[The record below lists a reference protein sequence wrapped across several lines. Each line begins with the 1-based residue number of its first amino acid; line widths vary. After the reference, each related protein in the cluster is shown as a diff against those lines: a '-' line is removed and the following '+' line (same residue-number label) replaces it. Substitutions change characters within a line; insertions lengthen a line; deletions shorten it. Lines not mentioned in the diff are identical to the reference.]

1 MQRRVL
7 LVGLWVPVALLM
19 MAARTDARRPSLLP
33 SQQVGNARGNEIDL
47 GLFPTGTMPQFT

>member
-19 MAARTDARRPSLLP
+19 VAARADARRPSLLP
-33 SQQVGNARGNEIDL
+33 SQQVVNARGKEIEL

>member
-7 LVGLWVPVALLM
+7 LVGLWVPVALMTL
-19 MAARTDARRPSLLP
+19 AGRREARRPSLLP
-33 SQQVGNARGNEIDL
+33 GQQVGNARGNEIDL